1 MENRR
6 ATLRAVKAFHT
17 LAWFSIEACMAYL
30 LYAGFR
36 GDTDRRAAAA
46 AAVVGGETLVFV
58 GNGFRCP
65 LTPLAQRLGD
75 SHGSVT
81 DIYLPR
87 WFAHNLPAIHVPL
100 LVLAIALHTRNARR
114 ARQDSARLD
123 TRPATG
129 YRDAEYQISS
139 MVTKNPVT

>member
-1 MENRR
+1 
-6 ATLRAVKAFHT
+6 
-17 LAWFSIEACMAYL
+17 MAYL

-36 GDTDRRAAAA
+36 GQTDRRAAAA
-46 AAVVGGETLVFV
+46 AAVVGGETLVFA

-65 LTPLAQRLGD
+65 LTPIAQRLGD
-75 SHGSVT
+75 PHGSVT

-114 ARQDSARLD
+114 RAPGQAGMVGRRTARVSATPS
-123 TRPATG
+123 TRSAAWS
-129 YRDAEYQISS
+129 RRIR
-139 MVTKNPVT
+139 